1 MRRRAEVHK
10 HAVTERISTVRRDE
24 AKLIKMREKKQAR
37 KNSRSKQSGSLVE
50 MKKKSKQRTLTCSD
64 V

>member
-24 AKLIKMREKKQAR
+24 AKLIKMREKKNR
-37 KNSRSKQSGSLVE
+37 LGKTVDPNSQGVWLR
-50 MKKKSKQRTLTCSD
+50 
-64 V
+64 

>member
-24 AKLIKMREKKQAR
+24 AKLIKMREKKTVDPSSQGVWLR
-37 KNSRSKQSGSLVE
+37 
-50 MKKKSKQRTLTCSD
+50 
-64 V
+64 